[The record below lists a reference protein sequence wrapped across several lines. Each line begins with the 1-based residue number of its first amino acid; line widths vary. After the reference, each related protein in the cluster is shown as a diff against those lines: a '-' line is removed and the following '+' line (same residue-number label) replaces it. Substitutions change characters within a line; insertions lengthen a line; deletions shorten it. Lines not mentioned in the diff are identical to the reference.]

1 MHHRG
6 GRGGNASDDKAKDF
20 KLSLKKLIKS
30 LSKYKKNIIIAII
43 LSFIGSL
50 LTIIGPNIVKE
61 LTTVIQNGLF
71 QEMDMDRVYFL
82 VKILAAMYV
91 ASWVFNYTQTF
102 IMNDASNNYARDL
115 RSKISKKINRLPLKF
130 FDENSNGDILS
141 RVTND
146 VDTTTSSMISSLSG
160 LVGALTLLIGSVV
173 MMFVTSWILALAAIT
188 ASLIGFIFLSIIM
201 PRSQKYFVSRQ
212 RTLGELN
219 AHIEESY
226 SNHNVVKV
234 YNGSEESLEK
244 FNKHNDELYTASLK
258 SQFLSGLMH
267 PIMIFTGNFSY
278 LVVCVVGAILVL
290 NNMLVFGDIVAFI
303 IYIRLFSNPLATIAQ
318 SLTSLQS
325 TVAASER
332 IFELLEAE
340 ELPSEK
346 KKTKKLDK
354 NKVKGNIEFKDI
366 MFGYNEDKLVIKG
379 FSSKVLPGMKVA
391 IVGPTGA
398 GKTTIVNLLM
408 KFYDLN
414 SGEIKIDGVSLNDL
428 TRENVRELFI
438 MVLQDS
444 WLFNGTIRD
453 NIIYNKDNIT
463 DEEIL
468 KALETV
474 GIDHFIKSLPNGLDY
489 VISDN
494 ESISSGQKQLLTI
507 ARAVIKDGP
516 FLILDEATSYVDT
529 RTEELVQKAMD
540 KLMKKRTSFIIA
552 HRLSTIKNADIILL
566 MRDGNITEQGTHD
579 ELLKKKGFYS
589 ELYNA
594 QFKN

>member
-1 MHHRG
+1 MHNRRRG
-6 GRGGNASDDKAKDF
+6 PDSGFEDRAKDF
-20 KLSLKKLIKS
+20 KASLKKLFKS
-30 LSKYKKNIIIAII
+30 LSVYKKQIIIAII
-43 LSFIGSL
+43 LSFASSILS
-50 LTIIGPNIVKE
+50 IIGPDLIKE
-61 LTTVIQNGLF
+61 LTTVIQTGLVM
-71 QEMDMDRVYFL
+71 EMDLDKVYFL
-82 VKILAAMYV
+82 VKVLAVMYV
-91 ASWVFNYTQTF
+91 TSGIFNYAQTF
-102 IMNDASNNYARDL
+102 IMNDVSNYYAKGL
-115 RSKISKKINRLPLKF
+115 RSRLSEKINRLPLKF
-130 FDENSNGDILS
+130 FDDSSNGDILS

-146 VDTTTSSMISSLSG
+146 VDTTSSSMISSLSG
-160 LVGALTLLIGSVV
+160 LVGAFTLIIGSVI
-173 MMFVTSWILALAAIT
+173 MMFATSWILAVSAIT
-188 ASLIGFIFLSIIM
+188 ASLFGFILLSIIM
-201 PRSQKYFVSRQ
+201 PRSQKYFIARQ
-212 RTLGELN
+212 KSLGDLN

-234 YNGSEESLEK
+234 YNGSEEALDK
-244 FNKHNDELYTASLK
+244 FNKHNEELYGSGLK
-258 SQFLSGLMH
+258 SQFLSGLMQ

-290 NNMLVFGDIVAFI
+290 NKTLVFADIIAFI
-303 IYIRLFSNPLATIAQ
+303 IYIRLFSNPLSQIAQ

-332 IFELLEAE
+332 VFGFLEAE

-346 KKTKKLDK
+346 KNTKYLDK
-354 NKVKGNIEFKDI
+354 NKVKGTIEFKDVT
-366 MFGYNEDKLVIKG
+366 FGYNEDKLVIKG
-379 FSSKVLPGMKVA
+379 FNSLVKPGMKVA

-414 SGEIKIDGVSLNDL
+414 SGDIKIDGVSLNDL

-453 NIIYNKDNIT
+453 NIVYNKEKIS
-463 DEEIL
+463 DEEIF
-468 KALETV
+468 KILETV
-474 GIDHFIKSLPNGLDY
+474 GIDHFIRSLPNGLDY
-489 VISDN
+489 DISDN
-494 ESISSGQKQLLTI
+494 DSISSGQKQLLTI

-552 HRLSTIKNADIILL
+552 HRLSTIKNADLILV
-566 MRDGNITEQGTHD
+566 MRDGNIIEQGTHD
-579 ELLKKKGFYS
+579 ELLTKEGFYS